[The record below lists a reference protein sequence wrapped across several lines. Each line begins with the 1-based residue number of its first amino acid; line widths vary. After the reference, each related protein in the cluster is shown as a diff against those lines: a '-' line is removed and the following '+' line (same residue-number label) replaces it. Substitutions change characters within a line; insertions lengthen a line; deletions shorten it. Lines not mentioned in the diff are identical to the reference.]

1 MLYRGLAEP
10 ALGFLRRRRVGPKG
24 RTKYTA
30 AATGFEAYCTPRRL
44 PLSSCEEID
53 VALDS
58 YLVFLFAGDRTR
70 VQAARE
76 AFYGVRY
83 FYDLHNHHLPLSRG
97 GLEGFKKEDP
107 DVTREPCPW
116 EVLCMA
122 CLAVLLLGTE
132 EAALAACALLLCF
145 DSYARPG
152 ALCKLRG
159 DSLMKAGP
167 NTWCLVFFP
176 GDRSERSK
184 TFTQDDTVEV
194 GGIDRLWLRHVAA
207 AVHSRRREASSL
219 FGLTLPKLQKYFSYG
234 LAEHGLSHLR
244 YTPHCLRHGGAS
256 TDCAAGLPASEV
268 QLRGQWRDARSVARY
283 MKKGVLLRQRARLS
297 RAKKRVAEQ
306 ALATLKGRLASD
318 VLRLVP
324 LPQPS
329 HKRASSFH
337 SSSSFPVDLS
347 KRRRHQGPTPWK
359 PRAVPTQVKPPL
371 WSA

>member
-1 MLYRGLAEP
+1 MYRGRAEP
-10 ALGFLRRRRVGPKG
+10 ALGFLRRLRVGPKG
-24 RTKYTA
+24 REKYTA
-30 AATGFEAYCTPRRL
+30 AAAGFEAYCIPRKL
-44 PLSSCEEID
+44 PLTSCEEID

-83 FYDLHNHHLPLSRG
+83 FYDLHNHHLPLARA

-107 DVTREPCPW
+107 DVARDPCPW
-116 EVLCMA
+116 GVLCMA
-122 CLAVLLLGTE
+122 SLAVLLLGTE
-132 EAALAACALLLCF
+132 EAALAAAALLLCF

-152 ALCKLRG
+152 SLCKLRG

-176 GDRSERSK
+176 SDRSERSK

-194 GGIDRLWLRHVAA
+194 GGLDRTWLRQVAA
-207 AVHSRRREASSL
+207 AVHSRRRESSSL
-219 FGLTLPKLQKYFSYG
+219 FGLSLPKLQKYFSYG
-234 LAEHGLSHLR
+234 LKEHDLSHLN

-256 TDCAAGLPASEV
+256 TDCAAGLSASEV

-283 MKKGVLLRQRARLS
+283 MKKGVLLRQLARLS

-306 ALATLKGRLASD
+306 ALVTLRARLASD
-318 VLRLVP
+318 VLRLVSVP
-324 LPQPS
+324 VQS
-329 HKRASSFH
+329 RKRVAVSH
-337 SSSSFPVDLS
+337 SSQSVDLS
-347 KRRRHQGPTPWK
+347 RKRRHEGPTAWTPK
-359 PRAVPTQVKPPL
+359 SRTHPV
-371 WSA
+371 

>member
-30 AATGFEAYCTPRRL
+30 AATGFEAYCTPRSL

-234 LAEHGLSHLR
+234 LAEHGLSHLH

-256 TDCAAGLPASEV
+256 TDCAAGLSASEV

-324 LPQPS
+324 LPQQL

-359 PRAVPTQVKPPL
+359 PRAVPTQ
-371 WSA
+371 